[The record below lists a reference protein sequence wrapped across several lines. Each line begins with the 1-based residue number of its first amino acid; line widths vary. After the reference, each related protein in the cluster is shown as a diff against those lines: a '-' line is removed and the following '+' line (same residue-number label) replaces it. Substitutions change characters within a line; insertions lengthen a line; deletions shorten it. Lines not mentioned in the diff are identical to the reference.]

1 MTLEIPRPIVPR
13 YPAADYRSAARK
25 YRDDATAMRY
35 QQQQAVAAGHLQQA
49 ARYNLGIAAMDA
61 AAETHMDLANE
72 AERRGM

>member
-1 MTLEIPRPIVPR
+1 MIELPRTIRPR

-61 AAETHMDLANE
+61 AAETHLELADE
-72 AERRGM
+72 AERMGL